1 MDLDIFQRRKPKRVR
16 TPTVLQME
24 AVECGAAALASVLG
38 YYGRTVPLEELR
50 VACGVSRDGIKA
62 SNVVKVARDYGLP
75 LSVVRVPASSIQ
87 HPRTRKV
94 LPGWQHSPA
103 GWCRLYSRYTHG
115 EWLSVQCGLENGSNL
130 TGLKQF
136 FGEGKA
142 DEKVVTV
149 EENVSFDLLPFFCDQ
164 FF

>member
-1 MDLDIFQRRKPKRVR
+1 
-16 TPTVLQME
+16 
-24 AVECGAAALASVLG
+24 
-38 YYGRTVPLEELR
+38 
-50 VACGVSRDGIKA
+50 
-62 SNVVKVARDYGLP
+62 
-75 LSVVRVPASSIQ
+75 
-87 HPRTRKV
+87 
-94 LPGWQHSPA
+94 
-103 GWCRLYSRYTHG
+103 
-115 EWLSVQCGLENGSNL
+115 LSVQCKLKNGSSL